1 VYNDEEISKWI
12 EKYGEATGFNFI
24 IYGALKD
31 EDIELLTK
39 GLMFSILQSKPSHAL
54 PLMVT
59 SDEIDEETAVAMN
72 SFQGTTLSF
81 VFGGHALAIEEI
93 VQHMVVDGLTFLR
106 YKNEYLGHHL
116 CGSHV

>member
-1 VYNDEEISKWI
+1 MYNDEEIARWV

-39 GLMFSILQSKPSHAL
+39 GLMFKIFQSKPSHVL
-54 PLMVT
+54 PLLIT

-81 VFGGHALAIEEI
+81 IFGGDALDLEEI
-93 VQHMVVDGLTFLR
+93 IKHMVVDGLTFLR
-106 YKNEYLGHHL
+106 FKNEYLGHHL